1 MTETKKNIKRTVKST
16 KPGNSAKPVKMSA
29 LDCFNRIFSTVRDE
43 DYNKKSVTKLRA
55 DLDYVSGLYHLDDI
69 SAAMLS
75 GFLEHPEGGNLRLV
89 AGFLGISHIECLAY
103 KDRLTSMEKA
113 GLIRRMEDDEQM
125 YVITEEGQEA
135 IVNDRPLA
143 PAKDDAVSTVLSS
156 HELMDVVR
164 CSDIRAK
171 QLFYN
176 AKERELVGQLASLL
190 DEENFSE
197 VQRRLEE
204 CGMRK
209 GFSVIFYGSPGT
221 GKTATVYELA
231 RQSGRDVF
239 CVEISSIKSKWVGE
253 SEQRIK
259 EVFTKYRELCKQCE
273 RTPILLFNEADG
285 IFGKRIAVERSVDQ
299 MNNCIQNIILQ
310 EMEKLDGILI
320 ATTNLTQNLDPAFER
335 RFIYKIQFNKPD
347 GDVRKNILKS
357 LITGLSD
364 DDAAFL
370 STAFPSLSGGNI
382 ENVARRSTVDYVLT
396 GVRPGLD
403 ALTSLCRSEQIS
415 QSGSGSKIGY
425 GLK

>member
-1 MTETKKNIKRTVKST
+1 MTETKKNNKRTVKST

-29 LDCFNRIFSTVRDE
+29 LECFNRIFSTVREE

-75 GFLEHPEGGNLRLV
+75 GFLEHPEGGNLRLI

-113 GLIRRMEDDEQM
+113 GLIRRMEDEDKM
-125 YVITEEGQEA
+125 YVITDEGQEA

-143 PAKDDAVSTVLSS
+143 PAVSPEVPSP
-156 HELMDVVR
+156 ECMDVVR
-164 CSDIRAK
+164 SSGIKAK

-176 AKERELVGQLASLL
+176 AKEKELVGQLASLL
-190 DEENFSE
+190 AEENFSE

-221 GKTATVYELA
+221 GKTATVYSLA
-231 RQSGRDVF
+231 HQSGRDVF
-239 CVEISSIKSKWVGE
+239 CVDISSIKSKWVGE

-382 ENVARRSTVDYVLT
+382 ENVARRCTVDYVLT

-415 QSGSGSKIGY
+415 QNGSGSRIGY

>member
-1 MTETKKNIKRTVKST
+1 M
-16 KPGNSAKPVKMSA
+16 
-29 LDCFNRIFSTVRDE
+29 
-43 DYNKKSVTKLRA
+43 
-55 DLDYVSGLYHLDDI
+55 
-69 SAAMLS
+69 
-75 GFLEHPEGGNLRLV
+75 
-89 AGFLGISHIECLAY
+89 
-103 KDRLTSMEKA
+103 
-113 GLIRRMEDDEQM
+113 
-125 YVITEEGQEA
+125 
-135 IVNDRPLA
+135 
-143 PAKDDAVSTVLSS
+143 
-156 HELMDVVR
+156 
-164 CSDIRAK
+164 
-171 QLFYN
+171 
-176 AKERELVGQLASLL
+176 
-190 DEENFSE
+190 
-197 VQRRLEE
+197 
-204 CGMRK
+204 
-209 GFSVIFYGSPGT
+209 
-221 GKTATVYELA
+221 
-231 RQSGRDVF
+231 
-239 CVEISSIKSKWVGE
+239 GE

-370 STAFPSLSGGNI
+370 STAFPSFSGGNI

-415 QSGSGSKIGY
+415 QSGSAGKIGY
-425 GLK
+425 LSVK

>member
-1 MTETKKNIKRTVKST
+1 MTETKKKTNRTGKST
-16 KPGNSAKPVKMSA
+16 KTGESAKPVKKSA
-29 LDCFNRIFSTVRDE
+29 LYCFNRIFSTIREE
-43 DYNKKSVTKLRA
+43 DYNEKSISKLRA
-55 DLDYVSGLYHLDDI
+55 DPDYVSGLYHLDDI

-75 GFLEHPEGGNLRLV
+75 GILEHPEGGNLRLI
-89 AGFLGISHIECLAY
+89 AGFLGINHIECLAY

-113 GLIRRMEDDEQM
+113 GLIRLLDDEDKM
-125 YVITEEGQEA
+125 YVITDEAQEA

-143 PAKDDAVSTVLSS
+143 PAASS
-156 HELMDVVR
+156 AAPSLECMDIVR
-164 CSDIRAK
+164 SSDIKART
-171 QLFYN
+171 LFYN
-176 AKERELVGQLASLL
+176 AKENELVGQLASLL
-190 DEENFSE
+190 GEEKFSE
-197 VQRRLEE
+197 VQRRLTE

-209 GFSVIFYGSPGT
+209 GFSVLFYGSPGT

-231 RQSGRDVF
+231 RQSGRDIF
-239 CVEISSIKSKWVGE
+239 CVDIANIKSKWVGE
-253 SEQRIK
+253 SEKRIK
-259 EVFTKYRELCKQCE
+259 EVFSRYRELCKQCN

-285 IFGKRIAVERSVDQ
+285 IFGKRITVERSVDQ

-370 STAFPSLSGGNI
+370 SASFPSFSGGNI

-415 QSGSGSKIGY
+415 QSGSAGKIGY
-425 GLK
+425 SSVK